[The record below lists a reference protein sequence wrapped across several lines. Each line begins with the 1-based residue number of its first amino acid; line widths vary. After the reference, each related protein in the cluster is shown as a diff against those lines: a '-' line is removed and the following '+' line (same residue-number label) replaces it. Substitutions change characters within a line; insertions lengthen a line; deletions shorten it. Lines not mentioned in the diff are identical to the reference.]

1 MYRIGLVD
9 VDKTHFPNL
18 ALMKIAAY
26 HKQQGDEVEFANPLF
41 GNYDRVYMSKI
52 FTFTPDVCD
61 FYDCEVVKGGT
72 GYDITSQLPP
82 PIDKMQPDYSLYG
95 ITDTAFGFLTRG
107 CVNKCKWCIVPK
119 KEGFA
124 RPYMTID
131 EIATRADG
139 SIIKRTVLMDNNI
152 LALSYGIEQLER
164 IRDLGIRVDFN
175 QGLDARRITPEI
187 AELLASVK
195 WIDYIRLAC
204 DTSAQIPYIRK
215 VQRLLERYGYK
226 REIFVYSLLNDFE
239 ESISRIKELQS
250 IPRVSPFA
258 QPYRDFNDPKQI
270 IPQWQK
276 DLARYIN
283 IKSIYNSIPI
293 EEYSPRKGFKFK
305 DYFTNKQ

>member
-1 MYRIGLVD
+1 MILP
-9 VDKTHFPNL
+9 PN
-18 ALMKIAAY
+18 
-26 HKQQGDEVEFANPLF
+26 
-41 GNYDRVYMSKI
+41 
-52 FTFTPDVCD
+52 C
-61 FYDCEVVKGGT
+61 
-72 GYDITSQLPP
+72 PP

-139 SIIKRTVLMDNNI
+139 SIIKRAVLMDNNI